1 MATKIISIM
10 KRNILIIIILSTILM
25 SNTFAQNLSNMPI
38 RYPETK
44 KCDTVDHYFGTAVPD
59 PYRWLE
65 DDYSE
70 QTANWVKAQNKLTQ
84 NYLAQIPY
92 RQQMKKHLME
102 IMNYPKEGAP
112 WKKGDRYFFYRN
124 NGLQNQSVLYYKNSL
139 EGEPVELL
147 DPNKLSADGTV
158 ALSTLGIS
166 DDGNY
171 LGYAISRNGSDWQE
185 IFVKNIAT
193 GEVLA
198 DHLVWVKFSGIAWKD
213 NGFFYSRFPEP
224 QNELSGV
231 NENGKLYYHKVG
243 TDQKDDQLAY
253 EDPTNPDLSFSAEV
267 VNKRYLVIYG
277 RVSTSGNCLY
287 FKDLDKKNAQFVK
300 VVNNFNDDYGVI
312 DEMNGNLIVMT
323 NHNAPEYKVV
333 SIPMDKPAA
342 KNWKDVIPAAK
353 EVLAGVSHVGHRLIA
368 NYTKDA
374 RSLVKIFDESGRFIA
389 NLDNDIIGSI
399 GGFSGEPDD
408 EETFYTVTS
417 YITPANIYRYDVKN
431 NKSTLYK
438 KSEINFNSDEYVT
451 EQVFYTSKDGT
462 QVPMFITHKKGIQ
475 MDGSNPTL
483 LYGYGGF
490 NISLTPSFSV
500 TRIAW
505 LEQGGVLAVANL
517 RGGGEYGRAWHE
529 AGTKLQKQNVF
540 DDCIAAAEYLI
551 KQGYTSKKM
560 LALQGGSNGGLLVGA
575 VINQRPDLF
584 AVAIPQVGVMDMLRY
599 HKFTIGR
606 YWAVDYG
613 TSEDSKEMFEY
624 LRNYSPL
631 HSIREGVRYPAVLVT
646 TADHDDRVVPAH
658 SFKYAAA
665 LQSSKIGDRPHL
677 IRIESNAGHG
687 GGKPLDKTI
696 EETVDIFSFIF
707 YNMGVKPRY

>member
-1 MATKIISIM
+1 M
-10 KRNILIIIILSTILM
+10 KKNILIIITLSVIFM
-25 SNTFAQNLSNMPI
+25 SNTLAQNLSNMPI
-38 RYPETK
+38 RYPQTQ

-277 RVSTSGNCLY
+277 SVSTSGNCLY

-300 VVNNFNDDYGVI
+300 VVDNFNDDYGVI

-399 GGFSGEPDD
+399 GGFGGEPDD
-408 EETFYTVTS
+408 TETFYTVTS

-431 NKSTLYK
+431 NQSTLYK

-490 NISLTPSFSV
+490 NISLTPSFSI

-613 TSEDSKEMFEY
+613 TSEDSQEMFEY

-631 HSIREGVRYPAVLVT
+631 HSIRSGVQYPAVLVT

-696 EETVDIFSFIF
+696 EEVVDIFSFIF

>member
-1 MATKIISIM
+1 MKKIQ
-10 KRNILIIIILSTILM
+10 LGLIILSAVFMLDSCNQKKTIEPV
-25 SNTFAQNLSNMPI
+25 Q
-38 RYPETK
+38 YPETK
-44 KCDTVDHYFGTAVPD
+44 KCDTVDNYFGTAVPD

-70 QTANWVKAQNKLTQ
+70 ETANWVKAQNQVTQ
-84 NYLAQIPY
+84 NFLSQIPY
-92 RQQMKKHLME
+92 REQMKNHLME
-102 IMNYPKEGAP
+102 IVNYPKEGAP
-112 WKKGDRYFFYRN
+112 WKKGDRYFLYRN
-124 NGLQNQSVLYYKNSL
+124 DGLQNQSVLYYKNTL
-139 EGEPVELL
+139 DGEPVVLL
-147 DPNKLSADGTV
+147 DPNKLSEDGTV
-158 ALSTLGIS
+158 ALSTLDIS

-185 IFVKNIAT
+185 IFVKNIET
-193 GEVLA
+193 GEVLN

-213 NGFFYSRFPEP
+213 DGFFYSRFPEP
-224 QNELSGV
+224 KNELSGV
-231 NENGKLYYHKVG
+231 NENGQLYYHKVG
-243 TDQKDDQLAY
+243 TDQKEDQLAY
-253 EDPTNPDLSFSAEV
+253 EDRTNPNLSFSADV

-277 RVSTSGNCLY
+277 SESTSGNSLY
-287 FKDLDKKNAQFVK
+287 FKDLEKKNAQFVK
-300 VVNNFNDDYGVI
+300 VVDSYEDDYGVV
-312 DEMNGNLIVMT
+312 DEIGGNLIVMT
-323 NHNAPEYKVV
+323 NHDAPEYKVI
-333 SIPMDKPAA
+333 SIPMDTPAPE
-342 KNWKDVIPAAK
+342 NWTDLIPAAK
-353 EVLAGVSHVGHRLIA
+353 EVLAGVSHIGQRLIA

-374 RSLVKIFDESGRFIA
+374 RSLVKIFDENGKFLS
-389 NLDNDIIGSI
+389 NLDNEVIGSI
-399 GGFSGEPDD
+399 GGFAGEPEDV
-408 EETFYTVTS
+408 ETFYTVTS
-417 YITPANIYRYDVKN
+417 YITPASIYRYDITN

-438 KSEINFNSDEYVT
+438 KSEIKFNSDEYVT
-451 EQVFYTSKDGT
+451 EQKFYTSKDGT
-462 QVPMFITHKKGIQ
+462 KVPMFITHKKGIK

-490 NISLTPSFSV
+490 NISLTPGFSV

-529 AGTKLQKQNVF
+529 AGTKFQKQNVF
-540 DDCIAAAEYLI
+540 DDCIAAAEFLI
-551 KQGYTSKKM
+551 SEGYTSNEK

-613 TSEDSKEMFEY
+613 TSDDSKEMFEY
-624 LRNYSPL
+624 LYKYSPL
-631 HSIREGVRYPAVLVT
+631 HSIKNGVEYPAILVT

-665 LQSSKIGDRPHL
+665 LQNSDIGNRPHL

-696 EETVDIFSFIF
+696 EEVVDIFSFTF
-707 YNMGVKPRY
+707 FNMGVEPKY

>member
-1 MATKIISIM
+1 MKKISFSI
-10 KRNILIIIILSTILM
+10 LFLSAIAMITSCHQQKKIEPV
-25 SNTFAQNLSNMPI
+25 Q
-38 RYPETK
+38 YPETK
-44 KCDTVDHYFGTAVPD
+44 KCDTVDNYFGTAVPD

-70 QTANWVKAQNKLTQ
+70 ETANWVKAQNAVTQ
-84 NYLAQIPY
+84 QFLSQIPY
-92 RQQMKKHLME
+92 REQMKSHLMD

-124 NGLQNQSVLYYKNSL
+124 DGLQNQSVLYYKNTL
-139 EGEPVELL
+139 DGEAVELL
-147 DPNKLSADGTV
+147 DPNKLSDDGTV
-158 ALSTLGIS
+158 ALSTLDIS

-185 IFVKNIAT
+185 IYVKNIET
-193 GEVLA
+193 GEVLN

-213 NGFFYSRFPEP
+213 DGFFYSRFPEP
-224 QNELSGV
+224 KNELSGV
-231 NENGKLYYHKVG
+231 NENGKLYYHKIG
-243 TDQKDDQLAY
+243 TEQSADQLAY
-253 EDPTNPDLSFSAEV
+253 EDRTNPNLSFSADV

-277 RVSTSGNCLY
+277 SESTSGNSLY

-300 VVNNFNDDYGVI
+300 VVTTFEDDYGVV
-312 DEMNGNLIVMT
+312 DELNGNLIVMT
-323 NHNAPEYKVV
+323 NHDAPEYKVV
-333 SIPMDKPAA
+333 SIPMDNPAPE
-342 KNWKDVIPAAK
+342 NWKDIIPAAQ
-353 EVLAGVSHVGHRLIA
+353 EVLAGVSHIGQRLIA

-374 RSLVKIFDESGRFIA
+374 RSLVKIFDESGKFLA
-389 NLDNDIIGSI
+389 NLDNDMIGSI
-399 GGFSGEPDD
+399 GGFAGEP
-408 EETFYTVTS
+408 EETETFYTVTS
-417 YITPANIYRYDVKN
+417 YITPATIYRYDITN

-438 KSEINFNSDEYVT
+438 KSEINFNSDEYTT

-462 QVPMFITHKKGIQ
+462 KVPMFITHKKGIK
-475 MDGSNPTL
+475 MDGNNPTL

-490 NISLTPSFSV
+490 NISLTPGFSV

-529 AGTKLQKQNVF
+529 AGTKMQKQNVF

-551 KQGYTSKKM
+551 AQKYTNPEK

-575 VINQRPDLF
+575 VVNQRPDLF

-624 LRNYSPL
+624 LYKYSPL
-631 HSIREGVRYPAVLVT
+631 HSIQNGKEYPAILVT

-665 LQSSKIGDRPHL
+665 LQNSDIGDRPHL

-707 YNMGVKPRY
+707 FNMGVDVKY

>member
-1 MATKIISIM
+1 M
-10 KRNILIIIILSTILM
+10 KRNIFIIITLSVIFM
-25 SNTFAQNLSNMPI
+25 SNTLAQNLSNMPI
-38 RYPETK
+38 RYPQTQ

-193 GEVLA
+193 GEVLT

-277 RVSTSGNCLY
+277 SVSTSGNCLY

-333 SIPMDKPAA
+333 SIPMNKPAQ

-631 HSIREGVRYPAVLVT
+631 HSIRSGVQYPAVLVT

-665 LQSSKIGDRPHL
+665 LQSSKIGDKPHL

-696 EETVDIFSFIF
+696 EEVVDIFSFIF

>member
-1 MATKIISIM
+1 M
-10 KRNILIIIILSTILM
+10 KRNILIIITLSVIFM
-25 SNTFAQNLSNMPI
+25 SNTLAQNLSNMPI
-38 RYPETK
+38 RYPQTQ

-70 QTANWVKAQNKLTQ
+70 QTANWVKAQNELTQ

-147 DPNKLSADGTV
+147 DPNKLSSDGTV

-185 IFVKNIAT
+185 IYVKNIAT

-253 EDPTNPDLSFSAEV
+253 EDPTNPNLSFSAEV

-277 RVSTSGNCLY
+277 SVSTSGNCLY

-300 VVNNFNDDYGVI
+300 VVDNFDDDYGVI

-624 LRNYSPL
+624 LRKYSPL
-631 HSIREGVRYPAVLVT
+631 HSIRDGVRYPAVLVT

-696 EETVDIFSFIF
+696 EEVVDIFSFIF

>member
-1 MATKIISIM
+1 MLTSCHQQKKIEPV
-10 KRNILIIIILSTILM
+10 
-25 SNTFAQNLSNMPI
+25 Q
-38 RYPETK
+38 YPETK
-44 KCDTVDHYFGTAVPD
+44 KCDTVDNYFGTAVPD

-70 QTANWVKAQNKLTQ
+70 ETANWVKAQNAVTQ
-84 NYLAQIPY
+84 QFLSQIPY
-92 RQQMKKHLME
+92 REQMKSHLMD

-124 NGLQNQSVLYYKNSL
+124 DGLQNQSVLYYKNTL
-139 EGEPVELL
+139 DGEAVELL
-147 DPNKLSADGTV
+147 DPNKLSDDGTV
-158 ALSTLGIS
+158 ALSTLDIS

-185 IFVKNIAT
+185 IYVKNIET
-193 GEVLA
+193 GEVLN

-213 NGFFYSRFPEP
+213 DGFFYSRFPEP
-224 QNELSGV
+224 KNELSGV
-231 NENGKLYYHKVG
+231 NENGKLYYHKIG
-243 TDQKDDQLAY
+243 TDQSTDQLAY
-253 EDPTNPDLSFSAEV
+253 EDRTNPNLSFSADV

-277 RVSTSGNCLY
+277 SESTSGNSLY

-300 VVNNFNDDYGVI
+300 AVTTFEDDYSVV
-312 DEMNGNLIVMT
+312 DELNGNLLVMT
-323 NHNAPEYKVV
+323 NHDAPEYKVV
-333 SIPMDKPAA
+333 SIPMDNPAPE
-342 KNWKDVIPAAK
+342 NWKDIIPAAK
-353 EVLAGVSHVGHRLIA
+353 EVLAGVSHMGQRLIA

-374 RSLVKIFDESGRFIA
+374 RSLVKIFDERGKFLG
-389 NLDNDIIGSI
+389 NLDNDMIGSI
-399 GGFSGEPDD
+399 GGFAGEP
-408 EETFYTVTS
+408 EETETFYTVTS
-417 YITPANIYRYDVKN
+417 YITPATIYRYDITN

-438 KSEINFNSDEYVT
+438 KSEIDFNSDDYTT

-462 QVPMFITHKKGIQ
+462 KVPMFITHKKGIK
-475 MDGSNPTL
+475 MDGNNPTL

-490 NISLTPSFSV
+490 NISLTPGFSV

-517 RGGGEYGRAWHE
+517 RGGGEYGRTWHE
-529 AGTKLQKQNVF
+529 AGTKMQKQNVF

-551 KQGYTSKKM
+551 AQKYTSPEK

-575 VINQRPDLF
+575 VVNQRPDLF

-624 LRNYSPL
+624 LYKYSPL
-631 HSIREGVRYPAVLVT
+631 HSIQNGVEYPAILVT

-665 LQSSKIGDRPHL
+665 LQNSDIGDRPHL

-707 YNMGVKPRY
+707 FNMGVEVKY

>member
-1 MATKIISIM
+1 M
-10 KRNILIIIILSTILM
+10 KKTFSSILIFSIIMMLTSCHQKNKIEPV
-25 SNTFAQNLSNMPI
+25 Q
-38 RYPETK
+38 YPETK

-70 QTANWVKAQNKLTQ
+70 ETANWVKAQNAVTQ
-84 NYLAQIPY
+84 KFLSQIPY
-92 RQQMKKHLME
+92 REQMKKHLME
-102 IMNYPKEGAP
+102 IMNYPKEGTP
-112 WKKGDRYFFYRN
+112 WKKGDCYFFYRN
-124 NGLQNQSVLYYKNSL
+124 DGLQNQSVLYYKNSL
-139 EGEPVELL
+139 KGEAVELL
-147 DPNKLSADGTV
+147 DPNKLSNDGTV

-185 IFVKNIAT
+185 IYVKNITT
-193 GEVLA
+193 GEVLD

-213 NGFFYSRFPEP
+213 DGFFYSRFPEP
-224 QNELSGV
+224 KNELSGV

-243 TDQKDDQLAY
+243 TDQKADQLAY
-253 EDPTNPDLSFSAEV
+253 EDRTNPDLSFSAEV

-277 RVSTSGNCLY
+277 SESTSGNCLY
-287 FKDLDKKNAQFVK
+287 YKDLKNPKAQFVK
-300 VVNNFNDDYGVI
+300 VVTDFTDDYSVVDEI
-312 DEMNGNLIVMT
+312 DGQLIVMT
-323 NHNAPEYKVV
+323 NHDAPEYKVI
-333 SIPMDKPAA
+333 SIPMDNPAPA
-342 KNWKDVIPAAK
+342 NWKDLIPASK
-353 EVLAGVSHVGHRLIA
+353 EVLAGVSHIGKRLIA

-374 RSLVKIFDESGRFIA
+374 RSLVRIFDESGKLLG
-389 NLDNDIIGSI
+389 NLDNEVIGTIS
-399 GGFSGEPDD
+399 GFAGEADD
-408 EETFYTVTS
+408 TETFYTVTS
-417 YITPANIYRYDVKN
+417 YITPATIYRYDIAN
-431 NKSTLYK
+431 NKSILYK

-451 EQVFYTSKDGT
+451 EQKFFTSKDGT
-462 QVPMFITHKKGIQ
+462 KVPMFITHKKGIK
-475 MDGSNPTL
+475 MDGNNPTL

-490 NISLTPSFSV
+490 NISLTPGFSV

-517 RGGGEYGRAWHE
+517 RGGGEYGKKWHE
-529 AGTKLQKQNVF
+529 AGTKMKKQNVF

-551 KQGYTSKKM
+551 AQGYTNKDK

-575 VINQRPDLF
+575 VVNQRPDLF

-624 LRNYSPL
+624 LYKYSPL
-631 HSIREGVRYPAVLVT
+631 HSIQNGKEYPAILVT

-665 LQSSKIGDRPHL
+665 LQNSDIGDRPHL

-707 YNMGVKPRY
+707 FNMGVDVKY

>member
-1 MATKIISIM
+1 MKKIC
-10 KRNILIIIILSTILM
+10 LCYLTLSVLFM
-25 SNTFAQNLSNMPI
+25 SNSFCQSQKNNPI
-38 RYPETK
+38 QYPKTK
-44 KCDTVDHYFGTAVPD
+44 KCDTVDYYFGTAVPD

-65 DDYSE
+65 DDYSDE
-70 QTANWVKAQNKLTQ
+70 TAKWVRNQNDLTEK
-84 NYLAQIPY
+84 YLSQIPY
-92 RQQMKKHLME
+92 REKMKEHLMA

-112 WKKGDRYFFYRN
+112 FKKGKRYFFYRN
-124 NGLQNQSVLYYKNSL
+124 DGLQNQSVLYYRNSL
-139 EGEPVELL
+139 KSRPIELL
-147 DPNKLSADGTV
+147 NPNKLSEDGTV

-185 IFVKNIAT
+185 IFVKNIET
-193 GEVLA
+193 GEELS

-213 NGFFYSRFPEP
+213 DGFFYSRFPEP
-224 QNELSGV
+224 KNELSGV

-243 TDQKDDQLAY
+243 TDQKDDILAY
-253 EDPTNPDLSFSAEV
+253 EDPANPNVSFSASV

-277 RVSTSGNCLY
+277 SQSTSGNSLY
-287 FKDLDKKNAQFVK
+287 FKDLKDPDAKFVK
-300 VVNNFNDDYGVI
+300 VVDNYKDDYSVI
-312 DEMNGNLIVMT
+312 DEMDGKFIVMT
-323 NHNAPEYKVV
+323 NNKAPEYRVI
-333 SIPMDKPAA
+333 SIPIDNPKPS
-342 KNWKDVIPAAK
+342 KWRDIIPPTK
-353 EVLAGVSHVGHRLIA
+353 SEVLAGVSHIGHRLIA

-374 RSLVKIFDESGRFIA
+374 HSLVRIFDENGQLLG
-389 NLDNDIIGSI
+389 NLDNNIIGSI
-399 GGFSGEPDD
+399 GGFGGESDD
-408 EETFYTVTS
+408 TETFYTVTS
-417 YITPANIYRYDVKN
+417 YTIPATIYRYDVVN
-431 NKSTLYK
+431 NKSSLYK
-438 KSEINFNSDEYVT
+438 MSDIKFNSHEYVT
-451 EQVFYTSKDGT
+451 EQKFYTSKDGT
-462 QVPMFITHKKGIQ
+462 RVPIFITHKRGIK
-475 MDGSNPTL
+475 MDGNNPTL

-490 NISLTPSFSV
+490 NISLTPGFSV

-529 AGTKLQKQNVF
+529 AGTKMKKQNVF
-540 DDCIAAAEYLI
+540 DDCIAAAEFLI
-551 KQGYTSKKM
+551 EQGYTNKRK

-613 TSEDSKEMFEY
+613 TSEDSKKMFEY
-624 LRNYSPL
+624 IYKYSPL
-631 HSIREGVRYPAVLVT
+631 HSIQNGAMYPAVLVT

-665 LQSSKIGDRPHL
+665 LQNSNIGSRPHL

-687 GGKPLDKTI
+687 GGKPLAKTI
-696 EETVDIFSFIF
+696 DEVVDIYSFIF
-707 YNMGVKPRY
+707 YNMGIQPKY

>member
-1 MATKIISIM
+1 M
-10 KRNILIIIILSTILM
+10 R
-25 SNTFAQNLSNMPI
+25 
-38 RYPETK
+38 
-44 KCDTVDHYFGTAVPD
+44 TVDHYFGTAVPD

-147 DPNKLSADGTV
+147 DPNKLSSDGTV

-277 RVSTSGNCLY
+277 SVSTSGNCLY

-300 VVNNFNDDYGVI
+300 VVDNFDDDYGVI

-462 QVPMFITHKKGIQ
+462 QVPIFITHKKGIK

-540 DDCIAAAEYLI
+540 DDCIAAAEFLI
-551 KQGYTSKKM
+551 EQGYTSKKM

-613 TSEDSKEMFEY
+613 ISEDSKEMFEY

-631 HSIREGVRYPAVLVT
+631 HSIRDGVRYPAVLVT

-696 EETVDIFSFIF
+696 EEVVDIFSFIF

>member
-1 MATKIISIM
+1 MLDSCNQK
-10 KRNILIIIILSTILM
+10 KTIEPV
-25 SNTFAQNLSNMPI
+25 Q
-38 RYPETK
+38 YPETK
-44 KCDTVDHYFGTAVPD
+44 KCDTVDNYFGTAVPD

-70 QTANWVKAQNKLTQ
+70 ETANWVKAQNQVTQ
-84 NYLAQIPY
+84 NFLSQIPY
-92 RQQMKKHLME
+92 REQMKNHLME
-102 IMNYPKEGAP
+102 IVNYPKEGAP
-112 WKKGDRYFFYRN
+112 WKKGDRYFLYRN
-124 NGLQNQSVLYYKNSL
+124 DGLQNQSVLYYKNTL
-139 EGEPVELL
+139 DGEPVVLL
-147 DPNKLSADGTV
+147 DPNKLSEDGTV
-158 ALSTLGIS
+158 ALSTLDIS

-185 IFVKNIAT
+185 IFVKNIET
-193 GEVLA
+193 GEVLN

-213 NGFFYSRFPEP
+213 DGFFYSRFPEP
-224 QNELSGV
+224 KNELSGV
-231 NENGKLYYHKVG
+231 NENGQLYYHKVG
-243 TDQKDDQLAY
+243 TDQKEDQLAY
-253 EDPTNPDLSFSAEV
+253 EDRTNPNLSFSADV

-277 RVSTSGNCLY
+277 SESTSGNSLY
-287 FKDLDKKNAQFVK
+287 FKDLEKKNAQFVK
-300 VVNNFNDDYGVI
+300 VVDSYEDDYGVV
-312 DEMNGNLIVMT
+312 DEIGGNLIVMT
-323 NHNAPEYKVV
+323 NHDAPEYKVI
-333 SIPMDKPAA
+333 SIPMETPAPE
-342 KNWKDVIPAAK
+342 NWTDLIPAAK
-353 EVLAGVSHVGHRLIA
+353 EVLAGVSHIGQRLIA

-374 RSLVKIFDESGRFIA
+374 RSLVKIFDENGKFLS
-389 NLDNDIIGSI
+389 NLDNEVIGSI
-399 GGFSGEPDD
+399 GGFAGEPEDV
-408 EETFYTVTS
+408 ETFYTVTS
-417 YITPANIYRYDVKN
+417 YITPASIYRYDITN

-438 KSEINFNSDEYVT
+438 KSEIKFNSDEYVT
-451 EQVFYTSKDGT
+451 EQKFYTSKDGT
-462 QVPMFITHKKGIQ
+462 KVPMFITHKKGIK

-490 NISLTPSFSV
+490 NISLTPGFSV

-529 AGTKLQKQNVF
+529 AGTKFQKQNVF
-540 DDCIAAAEYLI
+540 DDCIAAAEFLI
-551 KQGYTSKKM
+551 SEGYTSNEK

-613 TSEDSKEMFEY
+613 TSDDSKEMFEY
-624 LRNYSPL
+624 LYKYSPL
-631 HSIREGVRYPAVLVT
+631 HSIKNGVEYPAILVT

-665 LQSSKIGDRPHL
+665 LQNSDIGNRPHL

-696 EETVDIFSFIF
+696 EEVVDVFSFMF
-707 YNMGVKPRY
+707 FNMGVEPKY

>member
-1 MATKIISIM
+1 M
-10 KRNILIIIILSTILM
+10 KRNILIVIALSVIFM
-25 SNTFAQNLSNMPI
+25 SNTFAQDLSNMRI
-38 RYPETK
+38 RYPQTQ

-84 NYLAQIPY
+84 NYLSQIPY

-139 EGEPVELL
+139 EGEPIELL
-147 DPNKLSADGTV
+147 DPNKLSSDGTV

-277 RVSTSGNCLY
+277 SVSTSGNCLY
-287 FKDLDKKNAQFVK
+287 FKDLDKKNAKFVK
-300 VVNNFNDDYGVI
+300 VVDNFDDDYGVI

-417 YITPANIYRYDVKN
+417 YITPANIYRYDVEN

-451 EQVFYTSKDGT
+451 EQKFYTSKDGT
-462 QVPMFITHKKGIQ
+462 QVPIFITHKKGIK

-540 DDCIAAAEYLI
+540 DDCIAAAEFLI
-551 KQGYTSKKM
+551 EQGYTSKKM

-624 LRNYSPL
+624 LRKYSPL
-631 HSIREGVRYPAVLVT
+631 HSIHDGVRYPAVLVT